1 MQGMIY
7 SSALALA
14 LLAGQ
19 PAVAA
24 NDELE
29 QLRNEVRALAER
41 LKRAEELLEQAG
53 AGTVEEVEP
62 ASAPVAEAPD
72 AVARVNQA
80 SFNIGLSALS
90 SAGGSSATD
99 TQL

>member
-1 MQGMIY
+1 MQRVIY

-41 LKRAEELLEQAG
+41 LKHPQ
-53 AGTVEEVEP
+53 
-62 ASAPVAEAPD
+62 
-72 AVARVNQA
+72 
-80 SFNIGLSALS
+80 
-90 SAGGSSATD
+90 
-99 TQL
+99 